1 MVKKQDV
8 TGPDTDD
15 HGQDKLRMVKAL
27 SALPYHPVF
36 HVSGDASSS
45 SCPPYSRVVPQM
57 LQFPEQHQVIYP
69 VHPSLQSRMEG
80 NTVFITPH
88 AKEPCYQ
95 ESVSLVD
102 SSNIFMAQQLHRLDG
117 RSMILQ
123 EIIRCDRQGSSFVR
137 GSSEDASKVMSFLDM
152 CFHTLFDNTPAT
164 EVCSTRIGQT
174 HDLSGSTRP
183 DVYFTRAHTQESE
196 ISPSI
201 GMINNWNRPVQNF
214 SVSNIKGHVTRLCT
228 DRFGSRFIQDNIA
241 TATPDEKAMVFVE
254 IIPHVAELVIDAFA
268 NYVVQKLMEHGSPS
282 YRRIITEFL
291 IGNVLR
297 LSCDKHACR
306 VIQTAIEIC
315 DLDQKIRVAEELD
328 GNIIR
333 CIDDQNANHVV
344 QKCIECMPQEHVL
357 FIYQNIYG
365 HVVELSA
372 HQYGCRVIQR
382 VLEYCNDPSIQK
394 NILSEIMEQIYWLA
408 KDQYGNYVVQHL
420 LQHGARPLRSAII
433 KTFAGRVVGMSRGKC
448 SSNVIEKCLIH
459 GDYEEKQLIINEV
472 LSSGGVPDALTVMV
486 GDPFA
491 NYVVQKVMETCDDWQ
506 RQMILGRLK
515 TYLGELSV
523 QRLRKAYCSTLDEA
537 HPNWGAYTAT
547 SYTPAAS

>member
-1 MVKKQDV
+1 MAKFLL
-8 TGPDTDD
+8 T
-15 HGQDKLRMVKAL
+15 A
-27 SALPYHPVF
+27 VF
-36 HVSGDASSS
+36 
-45 SCPPYSRVVPQM
+45 
-57 LQFPEQHQVIYP
+57 
-69 VHPSLQSRMEG
+69 
-80 NTVFITPH
+80 
-88 AKEPCYQ
+88 
-95 ESVSLVD
+95 
-102 SSNIFMAQQLHRLDG
+102 
-117 RSMILQ
+117 
-123 EIIRCDRQGSSFVR
+123 
-137 GSSEDASKVMSFLDM
+137 
-152 CFHTLFDNTPAT
+152 
-164 EVCSTRIGQT
+164 CS
-174 HDLSGSTRP
+174 
-183 DVYFTRAHTQESE
+183 
-196 ISPSI
+196 
-201 GMINNWNRPVQNF
+201 
-214 SVSNIKGHVTRLCT
+214 T

-268 NYVVQKLMEHGSPS
+268 NYVVQK
-282 YRRIITEFL
+282 
-291 IGNVLR
+291 
-297 LSCDKHACR
+297 
-306 VIQTAIEIC
+306 AIEVG
-315 DLDQKIRVAEELD
+315 DLDQKIRIAEELD
-328 GNIIR
+328 GNIIM

-382 VLEYCNDPSIQK
+382 VLEYCNHPSIQK

-472 LSSGGVPDALTVMV
+472 FSSGGEPDALTVMV

-506 RQMILGRLK
+506 RQMILRRLK
-515 TYLGELSV
+515 TYLGELSSN
-523 QRLRKAYCSTLDEA
+523 AYGRHIVAPLMKLIQT
-537 HPNWGAYTAT
+537 GGKRT
-547 SYTPAAS
+547 SVRSQLIDSCGKLETRPRQLAVTEQTKFRPLSHLLVPVRQARNIGHDAEVLEPD